1 MEKFL
6 FSNHAVS
13 TKHATNIGVT
23 PFAIF
28 TRAYSFHTLPLRMT
42 VPFPTL
48 FRFFFKILEITTLY
62 PQQVMPS
69 NVKITGNSCQLE
81 QKLLSPD
88 NSGSV
93 STPLHWTHR
102 KSVRLKIERSWWL
115 STDNSG
121 FVNLTSKTISA
132 EACDVG
138 DTFFTDK
145 LSVAWVAVIKHF
157 SSSPT
162 SEEYKLERLSQ
173 ESIFSIIC
181 RKGQEPRVHYWS
193 WWSALVGD
201 SLTRKN

>member
-1 MEKFL
+1 MYRIGYT
-6 FSNHAVS
+6 FS
-13 TKHATNIGVT
+13 
-23 PFAIF
+23 FF
-28 TRAYSFHTLPLRMT
+28 F
-42 VPFPTL
+42 F
-48 FRFFFKILEITTLY
+48 FFFKILEITTLY

-69 NVKITGNSCQLE
+69 KITGNSCQPE
-81 QKLLSPD
+81 QKLLSPY
-88 NSGSV
+88 NSGWV

-157 SSSPT
+157 
-162 SEEYKLERLSQ
+162 LS
-173 ESIFSIIC
+173 
-181 RKGQEPRVHYWS
+181 RPR
-193 WWSALVGD
+193 
-201 SLTRKN
+201 RKNISWSVCHRKVFFLLFVGKDRSLADTIDHDDLL